1 MEKLSYICGCNQ
13 KNNKQLKIGEKK
25 MAQCMYVERKHVIEY
40 TPNATIE
47 TCDALTDLLN
57 MVGVDYLLRDYYD
70 EGEVQR
76 QNLKEGIET
85 FRKHLDGEECID
97 MEELSAFKERCEIE
111 DDRDILKFLEWMY
124 EKSDQT
130 NDTIYFSFF

>member
-1 MEKLSYICGCNQ
+1 
-13 KNNKQLKIGEKK
+13 

-85 FRKHLDGEECID
+85 FRKYLDGEECID